1 MHNTYSNL
9 GVYMCVYFYAN
20 SACSLSVYLPEP
32 GDALETAKHN
42 GVSQEGTRVHR
53 PDGQEAFK

>member
-1 MHNTYSNL
+1 
-9 GVYMCVYFYAN
+9 MCVYFYAN